1 MSADDLPA
9 DRATPRDYAV
19 EPHVVELIKSIR
31 GGDAAAFGELC
42 RYYQPKLVGTAAGRG
57 QNDAEDVVQEV
68 FIRAWQHREKMTSP
82 GLFFAI
88 LRNILID
95 RDRREEL
102 REKYA
107 EHLASALTV
116 DSDIDAKLDHQR
128 RMRCLAEAYA
138 ILPSEDRAIVNTKR
152 RGLSFKSMESLFK
165 RPETT
170 IRRHFSRI
178 VERVTSLVEVCLKR
192 GSR

>member
-9 DRATPRDYAV
+9 DRSTPREYAV
-19 EPHVVELIKSIR
+19 EPHVQNWIEQVR
-31 GGDAAAFGELC
+31 VGDIAAFAELC
-42 RYYQPKLVGTAAGRG
+42 RHYRPKLVGTAVGRG
-57 QNDAEDVVQEV
+57 CNDAEDVVQEV
-68 FIRAWQHREKMTSP
+68 LIRAWQHREKMASP

-95 RDRREEL
+95 RDRKEEL

-107 EHLASALTV
+107 EQLSSGLAV
-116 DSDIDAKLDHQR
+116 ESDIDAKIDHQR

-138 ILPSEDRAIVNTKR
+138 ILPAEDRVIVDTKR
-152 RGLSFKSMESLFK
+152 RGMSFKSMESLFK
-165 RPETT
+165 KPETT

-178 VERVTSLVEVCLKR
+178 VERVTALVERCLER